1 MKGRIIF
8 LLNAISEYSLPEL
21 LKKQFFNNPGW
32 IFDEVAIIEND
43 KITWPQKYVMT
54 EAEAIAYNE

>member
-1 MKGRIIF
+1 M
-8 LLNAISEYSLPEL
+8 NAISEYSLPEL

-43 KITWPQKYVMT
+43 QLTWPQKYVMT